1 MADEVIGEEIS
12 RTQPLEK
19 ASEAKEELANGAE
32 IPLRPDEAAEE
43 ARKAEIRQQISKVGI
58 FIFKYLVT
66 CLKAKH
72 ETKLTRRRFK
82 LHFVSY
88 NFSS

>member
-58 FIFKYLVT
+58 FIFISIL
-66 CLKAKH
+66 
-72 ETKLTRRRFK
+72 
-82 LHFVSY
+82 
-88 NFSS
+88 